1 MKEGKN
7 CAADDFML
15 IYENTEQRNN
25 RKESMDKVTGTI
37 SSLDQEGNVMV
48 RNNKI
53 LWILVCTSILT
64 AVCAFAFLP
73 EAIPVHMSAGEVDGY
88 ADRAWIFLFPFLQI
102 LLLALSRLEAF
113 KVWSMHYKS
122 VTKTE
127 TQYNAIIFGVLL
139 FLAVVEVVII
149 LLALFL

>member
-7 CAADDFML
+7 CATDDFML

-37 SSLDQEGNVMV
+37 SSLDQEGNVMA

-53 LWILVCTSILT
+53 LWILVCISILI

-139 FLAVVEVVII
+139 FLAVVEIVII

>member
-37 SSLDQEGNVMV
+37 SSLDQEGNVMA

-53 LWILVCTSILT
+53 LWILVCISILI

-73 EAIPVHMSAGEVDGY
+73 EVIPVHMSAGEVDGY

-127 TQYNAIIFGVLL
+127 TQYNAIISGVLL
-139 FLAVVEVVII
+139 FLAVVEIVII
-149 LLALFL
+149 LLALLL